1 MVIDLGKII
10 PKIRGEY
17 NGATTYDTLD
27 IVFYLGSSYISKQ
40 DGTSNKLPTNTTYW
54 QMLAAKGDTITQ
66 LTPQQ
71 LAEVVQQVM
80 NEGVVVDSGYREF
93 KSNTVNTLQ
102 NMSEPGNGTIQF
114 QRNGVNI
121 TGGSFTT
128 NQSTNKN
135 INIQVPTKMSEM
147 SDYSDFMSRVANG
160 GIEIRKSGDENY
172 NIFDKV
178 ESGMIYLFDTAINS
192 LRIDNLMGITDIT
205 SVIPARIIFD
215 VSEPF
220 QPQFPGEYYINDL
233 ADFVSDSSTCLQE
246 FRYEFEILGNMITIK
261 KYAKISG

>member
-10 PKIRGEY
+10 PKIRGNY
-17 NGATTYDTLD
+17 NRTTTYDTLD

-66 LTPQQ
+66 LTPAQ

-80 NEGVVVDSGYREF
+80 NEGVVVDSGYTEF
-93 KSNTVNTLQ
+93 KSNTMNTLQ

-121 TGGSFTT
+121 TGGSFSM
-128 NQSTNKN
+128 NQNTNKN

-147 SDYSDFMSRVANG
+147 SDYSDFMGRVANG
-160 GIEIRKSGDENY
+160 GIEIRKSGDANY

-178 ESGMIYLFDTAINS
+178 ESGMIYLFDTDIS
-192 LRIDNLMGITDIT
+192 FLRIDNLIGVADIT

-215 VSEPF
+215 VSDPF
-220 QPQFPGEYYINDL
+220 QPQLPGRYYINDL
-233 ADFVSDSSTCLQE
+233 ADFVKDRSTCLQG
-246 FRYEFEILGNMITIK
+246 FRYEFEILGNMLTIK
-261 KYAKISG
+261 KYAKIG

>member
-10 PKIRGEY
+10 PKIRGNY
-17 NGATTYDTLD
+17 NRATTYDTLD

-66 LTPQQ
+66 LTPGQ

-80 NEGVVVDSGYREF
+80 NEGVVVDSGYTEF
-93 KSNTVNTLQ
+93 KSNTMNTLQ
-102 NMSEPGNGTIQF
+102 NMSEPGNGTIQL

-121 TGGSFTT
+121 TGGSFSM
-128 NQSTNKN
+128 NQNTNKN
-135 INIQVPTKMSEM
+135 INIQVPTKMAEM
-147 SDYSDFMSRVANG
+147 SDYNDFMSRVANG
-160 GIEIRKSGDENY
+160 GIEIRKSEDGNDT
-172 NIFDKV
+172 IFDKV
-178 ESGMIYLFDTAINS
+178 ESGMIYLFDTGIS
-192 LRIDNLMGITDIT
+192 FLRIDNLMGVDDIT

-220 QPQFPGEYYINDL
+220 QPQFPGRYYINDL
-233 ADFVSDSSTCLQE
+233 ADFVKDRSTCLQG
-246 FRYEFEILGNMITIK
+246 FRYEFEILGNMLTVK
-261 KYAKISG
+261 KYAKIG